1 MNEQLIV
8 CGLLVHAIPGKA
20 PGLVDDLGTMPGTEV
35 HHETDDGRLVVTV
48 ESGNQR
54 QVGDILIQIQSLP
67 GVASASLVYHHFE
80 QIEGQGLGSDPTQA
94 QTTTVSGDET

>member
-1 MNEQLIV
+1 MNEDLIV

-20 PGLVDDLGTMPGTEV
+20 SGLVNDLGTMPGTEV

-48 ESGNQR
+48 ESGNHR

-80 QIEGQGLGSDPTQA
+80 QIEGQGFGSDPTQA